1 MTVRTKLAWQYF
13 IAAIILFAVGY
24 GMAYASDTLRG
35 DNGTTKPN
43 APAKPAASD
52 KPAAPGKASQSG
64 SGQPAAN
71 QSKEGESYTV
81 QQGDTISTIAGAK
94 GLGVEELAEYNDIG
108 FPYTITAGQTVK
120 IPPKR

>member
-24 GMAYASDTLRG
+24 GVAYASDTFG
-35 DNGTTKPN
+35 GSGGTAKRPAT
-43 APAKPAASD
+43 AKPAASD
-52 KPAAPGKASQSG
+52 KPVAPGKAGQSG

-81 QQGDTISTIAGAK
+81 QPGDTISTIAGAK
-94 GLGVEELAEYNDIG
+94 GIGVEELAEYNDIG